1 MLTKRE
7 QYNLV
12 AAAIDECGSYELTYV
27 SPALE
32 RLYQNKYYFRN
43 ADDLYRTMGRH
54 GFKRVSDIQV
64 VIDKV
69 KERRG

>member
-12 AAAIDECGSYELTYV
+12 AAAIDECESYELTYV

-54 GFKRVSDIQV
+54 GFKRVSDIQE
-64 VIDKV
+64 VINKV